1 MKLTSEKKEG
11 ILVETERSLTK
22 MGLSPHEKAFGEKLT
37 TLGAR
42 VIVYYLRDP
51 FPLEGDFGRPYAAV
65 ALLIKANQVV
75 ARGFSICNPR
85 DTFLKRVGRAK
96 AIGYAIKAYTRETN
110 SLPVPKW
117 WKDWQFMSVYLP
129 VLLPY
134 EKELMDRFGKEKL
147 ND

>member
-42 VIVYYLRDP
+42 VIVYYLRNP

-75 ARGFSICNPR
+75 AKGLSICNTS
-85 DTFLKRVGRAK
+85 DQFIKRVGRAR
-96 AIGYAIKAYTRETN
+96 ALGLAIKACTRATN
-110 SLPVPKW
+110 SNPVPKA
-117 WKDWQFMSVYLP
+117 WKEWKFMSAYLP
-129 VLLPY
+129 ELFPH
-134 EKELMDRFGKEKL
+134 EKEIMDRLGKEKL